1 MEDRLMLNETTK
13 ISSDVMFFNLNVL
26 GNITFDTLFVNKR
39 VLNLEDLLLK
49 TDKEIEITGVKT
61 FLKNVGIKSN
71 VTITSGMVNG
81 HFLDEFATLDT
92 VQDFPSMNSLS
103 FIGN

>member
-1 MEDRLMLNETTK
+1 MLNETSK
-13 ISSDVMFFNLNVL
+13 MSSDVMFFNLNVL
-26 GNITFDTLFVNKR
+26 GNVTFDTLFMNKR

-61 FLKNVGIKSN
+61 FLENVGIKSN

>member
-1 MEDRLMLNETTK
+1 MEDRLMLNETSK
-13 ISSDVMFFNLNVL
+13 MSSDVMFFNLNVL
-26 GNITFDTLFVNKR
+26 GNVTFDTLFMNKR

-61 FLKNVGIKSN
+61 FLENVGIKSN